1 MFADDRYRRAAAAGG
16 VGIWDWNLV
25 TNEVYVD
32 PVLRQILGY
41 EEGEIGNHMDDWRGL
56 VHPDD
61 SAAVFGRVQA
71 VVAGE
76 TPFYE
81 SEHRMLHRDGT
92 VRWFLVR
99 GSVTRD
105 ASGRAV
111 SMAGTDI
118 DITERKRGEEALRQ
132 AEELNRRIAEHTGDC
147 VKILDLEGRLV
158 YMNREGLRVLEVEAA
173 HVLNRPIV
181 DFFNG
186 QIVPA
191 LRAAGLSTAQVAGLT
206 QVFTT
211 NITQNTQIDAVSVQA
226 GFHYRVG
233 PGRIMA
239 SWAKQNDKR
248 PSNSDA
254 TLLAVGYDYNL
265 SKRTDIYTVFAH
277 IKNQNEGQFTPGVAG
292 GPGGFTKVP
301 GEDSHAVQLGIRHRF

>member
-1 MFADDRYRRAAAAGG
+1 MYADDRYRRAAAAGG
-16 VGIWDWNLV
+16 LGIWDWNLV

-32 PVLRQILGY
+32 PVLHQILGY

-81 SEHRMLHRDGT
+81 SEHRMLHRDGS

-118 DITERKRGEEALRQ
+118 DIT
-132 AEELNRRIAEHTGDC
+132 
-147 VKILDLEGRLV
+147 GR
-158 YMNREGLRVLEVEAA
+158 
-173 HVLNRPIV
+173 
-181 DFFNG
+181 
-186 QIVPA
+186 
-191 LRAAGLSTAQVAGLT
+191 
-206 QVFTT
+206 
-211 NITQNTQIDAVSVQA
+211 
-226 GFHYRVG
+226 
-233 PGRIMA
+233 
-239 SWAKQNDKR
+239 
-248 PSNSDA
+248 
-254 TLLAVGYDYNL
+254 
-265 SKRTDIYTVFAH
+265 
-277 IKNQNEGQFTPGVAG
+277 
-292 GPGGFTKVP
+292 
-301 GEDSHAVQLGIRHRF
+301 